1 MAASLRVA
9 RLFGIPIYIHFSLL
23 LILPLF
29 ALIFAWVSSP
39 DFYYFRLNY
48 SGLPLDDIS
57 KLLWGVVAAVVFFI
71 SILLHE
77 LAHSYVGI
85 HRGYKISGITLF
97 ILGGVSQ
104 IEEMPEHAPGE
115 ALMAFIGPATSL
127 VIGAILAPIAIL
139 IGYSSSSVLV
149 NAIAITISITGFYN
163 LLLGAFN
170 LVPAFPMDGG
180 RVLRAELAKRGSFIR
195 ATEQAAA
202 IGKYL
207 AIVMAILG
215 LFFSIWFIFIAI
227 FIYLGADE
235 ELRVTRITESLR
247 GYRVKDLMTKQ
258 VSTISIDASVEDL
271 MQMMVAQRHAGIPV
285 LDNGKPA
292 GMAYLDDVLR
302 VREADRPTTKV
313 RQIMRSGMVTLTPDE
328 DANDAFKAMMS
339 KQARRALVMDGG
351 SLVGILSQTDI
362 ARTQDIMLA
371 KERAPRQGL

>member
-1 MAASLRVA
+1 MAASLKVA

-29 ALIFAWVSSP
+29 AVIFALFSSP
-39 DFYYFRLNY
+39 DFFYFRLNY
-48 SGLPLDDIS
+48 ASLPLDDVS
-57 KLLWGVVAAVVFFI
+57 KLLWGVVAAVIFFI

-115 ALMAFIGPATSL
+115 ALMAFIGPATSM
-127 VIGAILAPIAIL
+127 VIGAILSPIAIF

-180 RVLRAELAKRGSFIR
+180 RVLRAELAKRENFLK

-207 AIVMAILG
+207 AIAMAIIG
-215 LFFSIWFIFIAI
+215 LFYNIWFIFIAI
-227 FIYLGADE
+227 FIYMGADE

-247 GYRVKDLMTKQ
+247 GYKVRDLMTKQ
-258 VSTISIDASVEDL
+258 VMTINIDASVEDL
-271 MQMMVAQRHAGIPV
+271 MQRMMAERHAGMPV
-285 LDNGKPA
+285 LENGQPI

-302 VREADRPTTKV
+302 IREAERPTTKV
-313 RQIMRSGMVTLTPDE
+313 RQIVRRGVVTVAPGE
-328 DANDAFKAMMS
+328 DASEALKMMLS
-339 KQARRALVMDGG
+339 KQARRALVMDG
-351 SLVGILSQTDI
+351 SNLVGILSQTDLG
-362 ARTQDIMLA
+362 RTVDIMMA
-371 KERAPRQGL
+371 KERAPRQR